1 MGLDKSPVDSLKGIG
16 PALAGRLAKIGV
28 HTLQDVLFHLPFRY
42 EDRTQITP
50 IAAATPGETVVLE
63 GEIIACNI
71 AYGRRRSL
79 LAYLQDG
86 TGRIALRFF
95 HFTKAQ
101 QSNLASGRSIRCFG
115 EVRRGAAGLEI
126 YHPEYSQTA
135 TTELPD
141 HFTPVYPST
150 EGISQQRYR
159 NIVSQVLSL
168 MKNGDLLVELL
179 GNIETLFDTNINE
192 ALSLVHNPPQDV
204 DLDALL
210 AGQHVAQQRLAF
222 EELLAHQTSLR
233 LVRQEINKLAAPSF
247 KGPGDDYSALISSL
261 GYELTG
267 AQHRVAKE
275 IADDLARTSPTLR
288 LVQGD
293 VGSGKTVIAALSAV
307 HAHENGY
314 QSALM
319 APTEILAEQHFINL
333 SNWLAPL
340 GITTAWLS
348 GKVKG
353 KKREEEL
360 KSVAN
365 GEARV
370 VIGTHALFQ
379 KDVHFDKLGLVIIDE
394 QHRFGVH
401 QRLALREKGKK
412 NKFMP
417 HQLIMTAT
425 PIPRTLTMSMYADM
439 DCSVI
444 DELPPGRSPVTTNVL
459 PDTRRKDVVARV
471 KSACSSGAQAYWVCT
486 LVEESELVQCQAAEA
501 THADLS
507 AELQELNVGL
517 IHGRLSAADKV
528 EAMNRFKAGEIDLL
542 VATTVIEVG
551 VDVPNASLM
560 VIENSERLGLAQ
572 LHQLRGRIGR
582 GKAQSHCLL
591 LYHPPLGET
600 SRQRLNVLRESND
613 GFLIAEQ
620 DLKIRGP
627 GELFGSRQSGS
638 LQFKIA
644 DLVRDR
650 HMLDEVTR
658 IAQQLLVDNRPAA
671 RAIIERWIASPGEFS
686 QA

>member
-1 MGLDKSPVDSLKGIG
+1 MGLDKSAVDSLKGIG
-16 PALAGRLAKIGV
+16 PALAGKLAKIGV

-42 EDRTQITP
+42 EDRTRITP
-50 IAAATPGETVVLE
+50 IAAATPGKTVVLE
-63 GEIIACNI
+63 GEIIACDI
-71 AYGRRRSL
+71 SFGRRRSL
-79 LAYLQDG
+79 LAYLQDS

-101 QSNLASGRSIRCFG
+101 QNNLASGKSIRCFG

-126 YHPEYSQTA
+126 YHPEYSQSA

-141 HFTPVYPST
+141 HLTPVYPST

-159 NIVSQVLSL
+159 NIVSQVLGL
-168 MKNGDLLVELL
+168 MKSGDLLIELL
-179 GNIETLFDTNINE
+179 GDSETLYDMDINE
-192 ALSLVHNPPQDV
+192 ALSLVHNPPKNV
-204 DLDALL
+204 DMDALL
-210 AGQHVAQQRLAF
+210 SGQHAAQQRLAF

-233 LVRQEINKLAAPSF
+233 LVREEINKLEAPGFQS
-247 KGPGDDYSALISSL
+247 PADDYRALIASF

-267 AQHRVAKE
+267 AQHRVAGE

-314 QSALM
+314 QSVLM

-333 SNWLAPL
+333 SSWLAPL

-353 KKREEEL
+353 KKRSEEL
-360 KSVAN
+360 NFIAN
-365 GEARV
+365 GDARV

-379 KDVHFDKLGLVIIDE
+379 KDVHFGNLGLVIIDE

-401 QRLALREKGKK
+401 QRLALREKG
-412 NKFMP
+412 NKDSFMP

-439 DCSVI
+439 DCSII

-501 THADLS
+501 TAADLS
-507 AELQELNVGL
+507 TELQGLNVGL

-528 EAMNRFKAGEIDLL
+528 GTMNQFKAGEIDLL

-582 GKAQSHCLL
+582 GKTQSHCLL

-600 SRQRLNVLRESND
+600 SKQRLNVLRESND

-650 HMLDEVTR
+650 HMLNDITR
-658 IAQQLLVDNRPAA
+658 IAQQLLIDDRITA
-671 RAIIERWIASPGEFS
+671 RAITERWVTSPEEFS
-686 QA
+686 HA

>member
-600 SRQRLNVLRESND
+600 SKQRLNVLRESND

>member
-210 AGQHVAQQRLAF
+210 AGQHIAQQRLAF

-233 LVRQEINKLAAPSF
+233 LVRQEINKLAAPGF

-600 SRQRLNVLRESND
+600 SKQRLNVLRESND

>member
-16 PALAGRLAKIGV
+16 PALADKLAKIDV

-42 EDRTQITP
+42 EDRTRITP
-50 IAAATPGETVVLE
+50 IATAIPGKTVVLE
-63 GEIIACNI
+63 GEIIACDI
-71 AYGRRRSL
+71 AFGRRRSL
-79 LAYLQDG
+79 LAYLQDS

-101 QSNLASGRSIRCFG
+101 QNNLASGLSIRCFG
-115 EVRRGAAGLEI
+115 EVRRGATGLEI

-135 TTELPD
+135 DTELPN

-150 EGISQQRYR
+150 EGISQHRYR
-159 NIVSQVLSL
+159 NIVSQVLDL
-168 MKNGDLLVELL
+168 MKSGDLLIELL
-179 GNIETLFDTNINE
+179 GGTETLYDMDIND
-192 ALSLVHNPPQDV
+192 ALSLVHNPPQNV
-204 DLDALL
+204 DMDALL
-210 AGQHVAQQRLAF
+210 TGQHAAQKRLAF

-233 LVRQEINKLAAPSF
+233 LVREEINKLEAPGFQS
-247 KGPGDDYSALISSL
+247 PADDYRALIVSL

-267 AQHRVAKE
+267 AQHRVARE
-275 IADDLARTSPTLR
+275 IANDLARTSPTLR

-314 QSALM
+314 QSVLM
-319 APTEILAEQHFINL
+319 APTEILAEQHFVNL
-333 SNWLAPL
+333 SSWLAPL

-353 KKREEEL
+353 KKRSEEL
-360 KSVAN
+360 NFIAN
-365 GEARV
+365 GDARV

-379 KDVHFDKLGLVIIDE
+379 KDVHFRNLGLVIIDE

-401 QRLALREKGKK
+401 QRMALREKG
-412 NKFMP
+412 NINSFMP

-439 DCSVI
+439 DCSII

-459 PDTRRKDVVARV
+459 PDTRRRDVIARV
-471 KSACSSGAQAYWVCT
+471 ESACISGAQAYWVCT
-486 LVEESELVQCQAAEA
+486 LVEESEMVQCQAAEA
-501 THADLS
+501 TAADLS
-507 AELQELNVGL
+507 AELKGLNVGL
-517 IHGRLSAADKV
+517 IHGRLSAAIKV
-528 EAMNRFKAGEIDLL
+528 GTMNQFKAGEIDLL

-600 SRQRLNVLRESND
+600 SKHRLNVLRESND

-644 DLVRDR
+644 DIVRDR
-650 HMLDEVTR
+650 HMHNDITR
-658 IAQQLLVDNRPAA
+658 IAKQLLIDDPGTA
-671 RAIIERWIASPGEFS
+671 RAIIERWITTPKEFS